1 MDISDKDEVMAD
13 NKENKNQSESEIE
26 DEEEVKIN
34 NLKDETSDDIL
45 DFDEL
50 YPKKISKIYPK
61 KKEHIMNIM
70 EKEMIYK
77 NFMKIFLIPN
87 IPNIIYLNKQ

>member
-13 NKENKNQSESEIE
+13 NKENKNQSDSEIEDSELE
-26 DEEEVKIN
+26 DEEEVKIT

-50 YPKKISKIYPK
+50 YPKKYQKFIQK
-61 KKEHIMNIM
+61 KKNI
-70 EKEMIYK
+70 
-77 NFMKIFLIPN
+77 
-87 IPNIIYLNKQ
+87 

>member
-1 MDISDKDEVMAD
+1 MAD

-61 KKEHIMNIM
+61 KKNI
-70 EKEMIYK
+70 
-77 NFMKIFLIPN
+77 
-87 IPNIIYLNKQ
+87 